1 LRRTGVIAPIPDE
14 HNDNTG
20 SVVVIRVRGRTYQLD
35 GDTFTQWQVREVAA
49 DIAVNT
55 DELYSEVVGEV
66 INTYIAALDERAVE
80 AAA

>member
-1 LRRTGVIAPIPDE
+1 MTAPIPGE

-49 DIAVNT
+49 DIAVQT
-55 DELYSEVVGEV
+55 GAPYGQVVGDV
-66 INTYIAALDERAVE
+66 INTYTAALDERAVE